1 MTAREGLIYSK
12 NTITAQVMQEVGAR
26 KTAALARSMGI
37 NRSKLDEVPA
47 LALGT
52 SPVTLL
58 EMVNAYGTIAALGE
72 YRQQIFITRITDKN
86 GNVLARFEN
95 QSQRV
100 LSPQTVENLV
110 NMLRGAVD
118 QGTGQAVR
126 KAFGIREDVE
136 GKNGKHNKNTN
147 HRFVLYNW

>member
-26 KTAALARSMGI
+26 KTAELARSMGV

-58 EMVNAYGTIAALGE
+58 EMVNGYSTIAALGE
-72 YRQQIFITRITDKN
+72 YRQPIFITRITDKN
-86 GNVLARFEN
+86 GNVLAQFEN

-110 NMLRGAVD
+110 NMLRGAID

-126 KAFGIREDVE
+126 TAFGIRADVA
-136 GKNGKHNKNTN
+136 GKPARRKKIPTAG
-147 HRFVLYNW
+147 LS